1 MEDPNAQQQGA
12 AFPAPPYYYQR
23 YAQPNLA
30 LLEKVKSDPT
40 NPDLAVALD
49 ALPFP
54 ILALEPPPPIK
65 RGICWMFGRPWPV
78 QDNLATLAEQG
89 IEQLYPK
96 GEIDRV
102 KELKKLNHSAI
113 FNFLDL
119 VHVLATSPGEFATKV
134 DHIRVILIN
143 MHHILNEY
151 RPHQARE
158 TLRLM
163 MNDQLDRKR
172 KETAALRKTCEDLRK
187 KLAGLRALGQDRLAI
202 SAGATASENN
212 IGDNTNNSQD
222 VEMAPAAPISLTPE
236 AGAGA
241 DGTTA
246 LGGSTLSTAAD
257 RNAEA
262 MSRMMQLCDT
272 IE

>member
-1 MEDPNAQQQGA
+1 MEDPSAQQQGA
-12 AFPAPPYYYQR
+12 AFPAPPYYFQR
-23 YAQPNLA
+23 YSQPNLA
-30 LLEKVKSDPT
+30 LLEKAKADPT
-40 NPDLAVALD
+40 NPELMLSLD

-78 QDNLATLAEQG
+78 QDSLASLAEQG

-96 GEIDRV
+96 GDIDRV

-119 VHVLATSPGEFATKV
+119 VHVLSTSPSEFATKV
-134 DHIRVILIN
+134 DHIRVIFIN

-172 KETAALRKTCEDLRK
+172 KETAALKRTCEDLRK
-187 KLAGLRALGQDRLAI
+187 KLAGLRVLEQDRLAVPT
-202 SAGATASENN
+202 GATASN
-212 IGDNTNNSQD
+212 NTNNTNQD
-222 VEMAPAAPISLTPE
+222 VEMAPAAPIESTP
-236 AGAGA
+236 GAEGNA
-241 DGTTA
+241 TA
-246 LGGSTLSTAAD
+246 PGGNTSTAAD

-262 MSRMMQLCDT
+262 LSRMMQLCDT

>member
-12 AFPAPPYYYQR
+12 AFPAPPYYFQR
-23 YAQPNLA
+23 YTQPNLA
-30 LLEKVKSDPT
+30 LLEKTKSDPT
-40 NPDLAVALD
+40 NPDLTTALD

-54 ILALEPPPPIK
+54 VLALEPPPPIK

-78 QDNLATLAEQG
+78 QDTLATLSEQG

-96 GEIDRV
+96 GDIDRV

-119 VHVLATSPGEFATKV
+119 VHVLSTSPGEFATKV
-134 DHIRVILIN
+134 DHIRVIFIN

-163 MNDQLDRKR
+163 MNDQLARKR
-172 KETAALRKTCEDLRK
+172 KETAALRKTCADLRK
-187 KLAGLRALGQDRLAI
+187 QLAGLRALEQDRLVVP
-202 SAGATASENN
+202 AGATARENN
-212 IGDNTNNSQD
+212 QD
-222 VEMAPAAPISLTPE
+222 VDMAPATPAAASTSTTATE
-236 AGAGA
+236 AGEN
-241 DGTTA
+241 GTA
-246 LGGSTLSTAAD
+246 IGGSTSVTKK
-257 RNAEA
+257 NAEA

>member
-12 AFPAPPYYYQR
+12 AFPAPPYYFQR
-23 YAQPNLA
+23 YTQPNLA
-30 LLEKVKSDPT
+30 LLEKAKTDPT
-40 NPDLAVALD
+40 NPDLTTALD

-54 ILALEPPPPIK
+54 IFALEPPPPIK

-78 QDNLATLAEQG
+78 QDTLATLAEQG

-96 GEIDRV
+96 GDIDRV

-119 VHVLATSPGEFATKV
+119 VHVLSTSPGEFATKV
-134 DHIRVILIN
+134 DHIRVIFIN

-172 KETAALRKTCEDLRK
+172 KETAAVRKTCADLRK
-187 KLAGLRALGQDRLAI
+187 QLAGLRALEQDRLVTP
-202 SAGATASENN
+202 AGATASDNN
-212 IGDNTNNSQD
+212 QD
-222 VEMAPAAPISLTPE
+222 VDMAPATPAAASTSATAID
-236 AGAGA
+236 AGEN
-241 DGTTA
+241 GTA
-246 LGGSTLSTAAD
+246 IGGSTSAT
-257 RNAEA
+257 NKNSEA